1 MAITVDREN
10 RIPAYIQIRNQ
21 LREQILRGDLPR
33 GTRLPPERKMAQ
45 SLGVS
50 RTTVVSAY
58 DELAAEG
65 LVEAR
70 VGRGTLIATPPSG
83 LTERGSG
90 VRPLAW
96 TAHMTN
102 LAKRLQGEKPAG
114 LYALAELCNRADLA
128 QLCNGV
134 PDSSLLPLDRIRQAC
149 EAVLRE
155 SAVAAVSAGA
165 KHGIAPLREVIA
177 SRLARAGIASDADR
191 VVVINGAQQGFDLLV
206 RLLTEPGDTVIVE
219 SPTYL
224 GAIDTFQAEGLR
236 VIGIPVDRDGM
247 DVDQAEFVVARYRP
261 RFIYTVPTFQ
271 NPTGTTMSLERREKL
286 LGIARRYQVPIIE
299 DDPFGDLYFD
309 EPPPPRLKALDG
321 SGHVLYLG
329 TVSKVL
335 ASGLRVGWLVAP
347 QPVVEAAARLKA
359 LSDSQP
365 VSLSQH
371 LVLEFMGRG
380 WLDEHVDTM
389 RAIYASRYRA
399 MDAALRRHLPREASW
414 TPPGGGISMWVEL
427 PQQVGAQELLDAAA
441 PRGVVFLP
449 GHYLYPGGG
458 PSNTCRLNFSVPDE
472 HEIGRGVEAMGSALR
487 QVMRRRT
494 QAPAERAVPGPIA

>member
-10 RIPAYIQIRNQ
+10 PIPAYIQIRNQ
-21 LREQILRGDLPR
+21 LREQILRGDLPG
-33 GTRLPPERKMAQ
+33 GTRLLPERKMAEK
-45 SLGVS
+45 LGVS

-58 DELAAEG
+58 DDLAAEG

-70 VGRGTLIATPPSG
+70 VGRGTLVAAPPPG
-83 LTERGSG
+83 LTYGGPG

-96 TAHMTN
+96 TAHTTN
-102 LAKRLQGEKPAG
+102 LAKRLQEEKPAG
-114 LYALAELCNRADLA
+114 LKALADLCNRADLA

-134 PDSSLLPLDRIRQAC
+134 PDTSLLPLDRIRQAG

-155 SAVAAVSAGA
+155 SPVAAVSFGPKQGVPA
-165 KHGIAPLREVIA
+165 LREAIA
-177 SRLARAGIASDADR
+177 SRLARSGIEADADR
-191 VVVINGAQQGFDLLV
+191 IAVINGAQQGFDLLV
-206 RLLTEPGDTVIVE
+206 RLLTEPGDTVVVE

-236 VIGIPVDRDGM
+236 VIGIPMDRDGM
-247 DVDQAEFVVARYRP
+247 DVDQAEFMVARYRP

-271 NPTGTTMSLERREKL
+271 NPTGMTMSLDRREKL
-286 LGIARRYQVPIIE
+286 LGLARRYQVPIIE
-299 DDPFGDLYFD
+299 DDPFSDLYFD

-347 QPVVEAAARLKA
+347 QPVAEAAARLKA

-365 VSLSQH
+365 ASLSQH
-371 LVLEFMGRG
+371 LVLELMARG
-380 WLDEHVDTM
+380 WLDGHVDTV
-389 RAIYASRYRA
+389 RAVYASRCRA
-399 MDAALRRHLPREASW
+399 MDAALRRHLPRQARW
-414 TPPGGGISMWVEL
+414 TPPGGGMSMWLEL
-427 PQQVGAQELLDAAA
+427 PQQVVAQELLDAAA

-472 HEIGRGVEAMGSALR
+472 PEIQRGIEALGSAMR

-494 QAPAERAVPGPIA
+494 QAPAERVIQGPIA